1 LIDQTIAHYKI
12 VRKVGGGGM
21 GVVYEAEDTKLGRH
35 VALKFLPEELSR
47 DRQALERFQR
57 EARAASAL
65 DHPSIC
71 MVYEIGEHDGA
82 PFLAMQYLEGQTLKH
97 LIGGRALELDQ
108 TLDLGIQVAD
118 ALDAAHS
125 KGIVHRD
132 IKPANIFVTTREQA
146 KILDFG
152 LAKQLVPRKAAA
164 SVSGDMPTMGI
175 AEENLTS
182 PGVAIGTVAYMSPE
196 QALGKELDARTDLFS
211 FGAVLYEMATGTL
224 AFRGDTSAAIFDSI
238 LHKAPTAAM
247 RLNNELPAE
256 LEHIINKALEKDREV
271 RYQHASEIC
280 ADLKRLKRD
289 TETGKTAALNATPL
303 MAESRPWWRRK
314 IAPIAA
320 AAIVIVATAV
330 AVAWYLAPRAG
341 QKIDSLAVLPFAN
354 TTADPSTE
362 YLSDGITENLISSLS
377 QLPDLAVRSRS
388 SVFRYKGKDV
398 DPQSAAG
405 DLKVQAVVTGRVTL
419 RGDSLLV
426 GVELTDARNNRN
438 LWSEQYD
445 QKLSDLLGV
454 QRQIAGEISTRL
466 RERLAGEQRQLA
478 RGGTSDPEAYQLYLK
493 GRYYWEKR
501 TQESLEKSRQY
512 FEQAIAKDPN
522 YAMAYVG
529 LADYYIVLPDYAPV
543 PNGEA
548 PPKAR
553 AAAQKALAI
562 DDSLAEAHTAVAG
575 SLQASFHWDEA
586 LREFRRALELN
597 PNDGNTHQWLGL
609 TLSWMGRHDEAIA
622 ELKRA
627 VELEPLNLKYN
638 SNLAQVYRN
647 ARRYDMAL
655 EQHQKTIEMDPNFA
669 SGHGDLGFTYLV
681 TGKYQLWL
689 QEWKRT
695 ATLNGDRDDLAIADA
710 ATRAYG
716 QKGYHGAVAKILEAK
731 KELSRKRYVDPGEI
745 GIWYAALGDKEEAFR
760 WLERAA
766 SEGAGSMQSIKVDPT
781 VDPIRSDPRFAALLS
796 RLSLSQ

>member
-12 VRKVGGGGM
+12 LGKVGGGGM

-132 IKPANIFVTTREQA
+132 IKPANIFVTTRGQA

-247 RLNNELPAE
+247 RLNTELPAE

-493 GRYYWEKR
+493 GRYHWEKR

-609 TLSWMGRHDEAIA
+609 TLSWMGRHDAAIA

-647 ARRYDMAL
+647 ARRYDIAL

-716 QKGYHGAVAKILEAK
+716 QKGYRGAVAKILEAK

>member
-12 VRKVGGGGM
+12 LRKVGGGGM

-647 ARRYDMAL
+647 ARRYDIAL